1 MFRSIK
7 KILKD
12 KNFQNEEYL
21 MFEKIKKEWK
31 KINNTLTNKNVKVY
45 DYTNQELV
53 LKTTSSEWR
62 SEITTQKEEIKKT
75 FKKQK
80 NKN

>member
-1 MFRSIK
+1 MFKSIK

-12 KNFQNEEYL
+12 QNFQNEEYL

-31 KINNTLTNKNVKVY
+31 KTNSTLINKNVKVY

-62 SEITTQKEEIKKT
+62 SEITTQKEEIKKN
-75 FKKQK
+75 F
-80 NKN
+80 

>member
-1 MFRSIK
+1 MFKSIK

-12 KNFQNEEYL
+12 QNFQNEEYL

-31 KINNTLTNKNVKVY
+31 KTNSTLINKNVKVY
-45 DYTNQELV
+45 DYTNQELI

-62 SEITTQKEEIKKT
+62 SEITTQKEEIKKN
-75 FKKQK
+75 F
-80 NKN
+80 

>member
-1 MFRSIK
+1 MFKSIK

-12 KNFQNEEYL
+12 QNFQNEEFL
-21 MFEKIKKEWK
+21 MFEEIKKEWK
-31 KINNTLTNKNVKVY
+31 KTNNALTNKNVKVY

-62 SEITTQKEEIKKT
+62 SEITTQKEEIKKN
-75 FKKQK
+75 F
-80 NKN
+80 

>member
-1 MFRSIK
+1 MFKSIK

-12 KNFQNEEYL
+12 QNFQNEEYL
-21 MFEKIKKEWK
+21 MFKEIKKEWK
-31 KINNTLTNKNVKVY
+31 KTNNRLINKNVKVY

-62 SEITTQKEEIKKT
+62 SEIATQKEEIKKN
-75 FKKQK
+75 F
-80 NKN
+80 

>member
-1 MFRSIK
+1 MFKSIK

-12 KNFQNEEYL
+12 QNFQNEEYL

-45 DYTNQELV
+45 DYANQELV

-62 SEITTQKEEIKKT
+62 SEITTQKEEIKKK
-75 FKKQK
+75 F
-80 NKN
+80 

>member
-1 MFRSIK
+1 MFKSIK

-12 KNFQNEEYL
+12 QNFQNEEFL

-31 KINNTLTNKNVKVY
+31 KINNALTNKNVKVY

-53 LKTTSSEWR
+53 LKTISSEWR
-62 SEITTQKEEIKKT
+62 SEITAQKEEIKKN
-75 FKKQK
+75 F
-80 NKN
+80 

>member
-1 MFRSIK
+1 MFKSIK

-12 KNFQNEEYL
+12 QNFQNEEYL
-21 MFEKIKKEWK
+21 MFEEIKKEWK
-31 KINNTLTNKNVKVY
+31 KINNAPTNKNVKVY

-62 SEITTQKEEIKKT
+62 SETTIQKEEIKKN
-75 FKKQK
+75 F
-80 NKN
+80 

>member
-1 MFRSIK
+1 MFKSIK

-12 KNFQNEEYL
+12 QNFQNEEYL

-62 SEITTQKEEIKKT
+62 SEITTQKEEIKKN
-75 FKKQK
+75 F
-80 NKN
+80 

>member
-62 SEITTQKEEIKKT
+62 SEITTQKEEIKKN
-75 FKKQK
+75 F
-80 NKN
+80 

>member
-1 MFRSIK
+1 MFKSIK

-12 KNFQNEEYL
+12 QNFQNEEYL

-31 KINNTLTNKNVKVY
+31 KTNNKLTNKNVKVY

-62 SEITTQKEEIKKT
+62 SEITTQKEEIKKN
-75 FKKQK
+75 F
-80 NKN
+80 

>member
-62 SEITTQKEEIKKT
+62 SEITTQKEEIKKK
-75 FKKQK
+75 F
-80 NKN
+80 

>member
-1 MFRSIK
+1 MFKSIK

-12 KNFQNEEYL
+12 QNFQNEEYL

-31 KINNTLTNKNVKVY
+31 KTNSTLINKNVKVY
-45 DYTNQELV
+45 DYTNQELI

-62 SEITTQKEEIKKT
+62 SEIATQKEEIKKN
-75 FKKQK
+75 F
-80 NKN
+80 